1 MPTAKDP
8 ETEAKPERGEQRE
21 GKLRR
26 GGRDPTQS
34 AVEGDRKPR
43 PRGWGRSPRAHSGGE
58 DGGCAHCCWPG
69 PGGVHVGSC
78 ESHSS

>member
-8 ETEAKPERGEQRE
+8 ETEAKPERGGQRE

-69 PGGVHVGSC
+69 PGGVHAGSC